1 MEVRRF
7 EFQKDHSDYL
17 EEDGQEQKW
26 EGSVRRQ
33 FQGFIKQTGIQGGS
47 YYNRDMELTRKWW
60 TEPRRVRGLSDTG
73 QVKLVHTAQRS

>member
-26 EGSVRRQ
+26 EGSVRSQ
-33 FQGFIKQTGIQGGS
+33 FQGFIKQTGIQGGW
-47 YYNRDMELTRKWW
+47 YPY
-60 TEPRRVRGLSDTG
+60 
-73 QVKLVHTAQRS
+73 